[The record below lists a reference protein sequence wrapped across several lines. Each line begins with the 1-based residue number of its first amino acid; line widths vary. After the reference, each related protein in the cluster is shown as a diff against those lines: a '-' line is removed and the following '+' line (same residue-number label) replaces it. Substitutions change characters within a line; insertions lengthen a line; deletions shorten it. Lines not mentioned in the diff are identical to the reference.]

1 LAIFIPLFGL
11 ETREWNYEKTLL
23 SPQEKRMTLL
33 RIQMTDGQIARESF
47 LQDRILGGRATL
59 DFLLTQYG
67 DPSAHPLSAKSA
79 FIIAPVTFYE
89 TINIA
94 QHP

>member
-1 LAIFIPLFGL
+1 
-11 ETREWNYEKTLL
+11 
-23 SPQEKRMTLL
+23 MTLL
-33 RIQMTDGQIARESF
+33 RIQMTDGQIAREPF
-47 LQDRILGGRATL
+47 PQDRIWGGRATL

-67 DPSAHPLSAKSA
+67 DPSAHPLSAKGV
-79 FIIAPVTFYE
+79 FIIAPVTLYE